1 MYRGDD
7 YAEQAAKASLENA
20 RAIERMKESKRQ
32 VDELGTSIARLDMIV
47 CAMWEL
53 MQENGIS
60 QEALHE
66 KIDDLIQNRKAS
78 VYRYSIIDCPKCGKP
93 IQESNK
99 TPMLGRCVYCGQT
112 VTFYPYSSEI
122 SAMDD
127 GDEPNA
133 AEAEPVQEQIQEDP
147 KPYDITDD
155 LGF

>member
-1 MYRGDD
+1 MYRGSD
-7 YAEQAAKASLENA
+7 YAQEAAKASLESA
-20 RAIERMKESKRQ
+20 RAVERMKESKRQ

-66 KIDDLIQNRKAS
+66 KIDDLIRNRQAS

-112 VTFYPYSSEI
+112 VTFYPYSSGI
-122 SAMDD
+122 SAIDD
-127 GDEPNA
+127 GDETNA
-133 AEAEPVQEQIQEDP
+133 AESEPVQEQIQEDP